1 VWEICFLEG
10 AQLTFCWTLHEVAKD
25 LGTAKNLPAILN
37 FLVKNAV
44 DALKIKASSIRLLD
58 FEGEKLELVAAY
70 GLSEEYLK
78 KGPVEVSKSPID
90 KEAMTGKVVLVE
102 DVTSGV
108 QYPSEAIRE
117 GIKSMMCVPLVV
129 RDKVIGSLRAY
140 TSSPRI
146 FADTEKMFLSGLANL
161 GAIAIEN
168 AKITESLRKRSENMS
183 RLVELS
189 RRIPSSLKV
198 SEVFE
203 TIVREASE
211 ILNAKGA
218 TLSILDKGR
227 FEIISSHGLSKE
239 FTSKLMAATA
249 TEGSEVL
256 DPAIVVSNVERSTLP
271 YKGILT
277 NEGMKAMLGASMH
290 SGGKAVGVLKAY
302 FSEKREFDSGEPE
315 LFSILA
321 SLGEISMKTLNYAS

>member
-1 VWEICFLEG
+1 LEG
-10 AQLTFCWTLHEVAKD
+10 VQLTFFRTLHEVAKD
-25 LGTAKNLPAILN
+25 LGTAKDLPAILN

-58 FEGEKLELVAAY
+58 FEGETLELVAVY

-90 KEAMTGKVVLVE
+90 KEAMTGKVVFVE
-102 DVTSGV
+102 DITSGV

-140 TSSPRI
+140 TPSPRK

-239 FTSKLMAATA
+239 FTSKLNIATA

-256 DPAIVVSNVERSTLP
+256 DPTIVVSNVERSTLP
-271 YKGILT
+271 YRGILT
-277 NEGMKAMLGASMH
+277 NEGMKAMLGAPMH
-290 SGGKAVGVLKAY
+290 LGGKVVGVLKAY
-302 FSEKREFDSGEPE
+302 FSEKRNFDSGEPE
-315 LFSILA
+315 FFSILA
-321 SLGEISMKTLNYAS
+321 SLGEISMKTLDYAS

>member
-1 VWEICFLEG
+1 
-10 AQLTFCWTLHEVAKD
+10 
-25 LGTAKNLPAILN
+25 
-37 FLVKNAV
+37 
-44 DALKIKASSIRLLD
+44 
-58 FEGEKLELVAAY
+58 
-70 GLSEEYLK
+70 
-78 KGPVEVSKSPID
+78 
-90 KEAMTGKVVLVE
+90 
-102 DVTSGV
+102 
-108 QYPSEAIRE
+108 
-117 GIKSMMCVPLVV
+117 MMCVPLVV

-140 TSSPRI
+140 TSSPRK
-146 FADTEKMFLSGLANL
+146 FAETEKMFLSGLANL

-227 FEIISSHGLSKE
+227 FEITSSYGLNKE
-239 FTSKLMAATA
+239 STSKLMTATA
-249 TEGSEVL
+249 TEDSEVL
-256 DPAIVVSNVERSTLP
+256 DSTIVVSNVERSTLP
-271 YKGILT
+271 YRSILT
-277 NEGMKAMLGASMH
+277 NEGMKAMLGAPMH
-290 SGGKAVGVLKAY
+290 LGGKVVGVLKAY

-315 LFSILA
+315 FFSILA
-321 SLGEISMKTLNYAS
+321 SLAEISMKTLNYAS